1 MAQFRSKPFG
11 VTKNGDKVDEYIISN
26 PGGLE
31 ISVLN
36 YGCVIKNLF
45 VPTKTG
51 PVDVVVGHDTLA
63 DYEADFNSS
72 GSTCCGAFVGRYA
85 NRIENAEFSLSGKT
99 YKLEANNGKNHLHG
113 TFPRKIY
120 DVKMFGDTLLMET
133 ESPAGEDGFPGN
145 LKVSVRYILT
155 PDNTLRMDYRVSTD
169 EDTIINLTNHTYFNL
184 DGGGNVL
191 GQKLRIYASNYLEGN
206 NETCPTGK
214 ILPVDGT
221 PMDFRT
227 GKPLGRDLDTGFY
240 QTTMA
245 GGGFDHCYV
254 LDRPRGASQSLCA
267 WASSDKTGISM
278 KMYTTQPG
286 IQLYTGNF
294 LQNCPSPGK
303 GGVPLEKYG
312 GFALETQHFPC
323 SPSHPEFP
331 TTVLRAGK
339 VFRANTTLRF
349 FTGRQCGRFVSKYQ
363 PQQRAALL
371 RELPFADFF
380 GCPLHAFRTKN
391 LCNSSYWQKKMQQ
404 KYIFIKEP
412 VLDSRCK
419 KAVSFRQAEHKGSVR
434 SNIWN
439 KRGTGHGYFG
449 FRRRRLHRQPHL
461 HRASECRLRR
471 RRGGQLL

>member
-184 DGGGNVL
+184 DGHDSGSVE
-191 GQKLRIYASNYLEGN
+191 GQCVKIFADSFTENDENCL
-206 NETCPTGK
+206 PTGR
-214 ILPVDGT
+214 IVSLDSAEGA
-221 PMDFRT
+221 PMDFRSFT
-227 GKPLGRDLDTGFY
+227 AIGEHLHDPSIHLKNGSGYDHNYILKKPDGK
-240 QTTMA
+240 
-245 GGGFDHCYV
+245 
-254 LDRPRGASQSLCA
+254 LCA
-267 WASSDKTGISM
+267 RVYSPTSRILLDCR
-278 KMYTTQPG
+278 TTEPG
-286 IQLYTGNF
+286 LQFYTGNF
-294 LQNCPSPGK
+294 LSTADIRGK
-303 GGVPLEKYG
+303 GGAVYADRS
-312 GFALETQHFPC
+312 GFCLETQHFPNAMQHPHF
-323 SPSHPEFP
+323 PSV
-331 TTVLRAGK
+331 VLPAGDLYRS
-339 VFRANTTLRF
+339 VTEYRF
-349 FTGRQCGRFVSKYQ
+349 
-363 PQQRAALL
+363 
-371 RELPFADFF
+371 DI
-380 GCPLHAFRTKN
+380 N
-391 LCNSSYWQKKMQQ
+391 
-404 KYIFIKEP
+404 
-412 VLDSRCK
+412 
-419 KAVSFRQAEHKGSVR
+419 
-434 SNIWN
+434 
-439 KRGTGHGYFG
+439 
-449 FRRRRLHRQPHL
+449 
-461 HRASECRLRR
+461 
-471 RRGGQLL
+471 

>member
-11 VTKNGDKVDEYIISN
+11 VTRDGEKVNEYIMSN
-26 PGGLE
+26 PGGLAV
-31 ISVLN
+31 SVLN
-36 YGCVIKNLF
+36 YGCVIKNIF
-45 VPTKTG
+45 VPTKQG
-51 PVDVVVGHDTLA
+51 PVDVVVGHDTFA
-63 DYEADFNSS
+63 DYEQDFNSS

-85 NRIENAEFSLSGKT
+85 NRIENAEFSVGGRK
-99 YKLEANNGKNHLHG
+99 YQLEPNNGRNHLHG
-113 TFPRKIY
+113 TFPKKIY
-120 DVKMFGDTLLMET
+120 DVKAFGDTLLLET

-155 PDNTLRMDYRVSTD
+155 EDNALRMDYRVSSD
-169 EDTIINLTNHTYFNL
+169 ADTILNLTNHTYFNL
-184 DGGGNVL
+184 DGGGDVL
-191 GQKLRIYASNYLEGN
+191 NQKLRLYAPRYLEGN
-206 NETCPTGK
+206 NEPCPTGN
-214 ILPVDGT
+214 ILPVDNT
-221 PMDFRT
+221 PMDFRA
-227 GKPLGRDLDTGFY
+227 GKIIGRDIDTGFS

-245 GGGFDHCYV
+245 GGGYDHCYV

-349 FTGRQCGRFVSKYQ
+349 FTGRQCGR
-363 PQQRAALL
+363 L
-371 RELPFADFF
+371 
-380 GCPLHAFRTKN
+380 
-391 LCNSSYWQKKMQQ
+391 
-404 KYIFIKEP
+404 
-412 VLDSRCK
+412 
-419 KAVSFRQAEHKGSVR
+419 
-434 SNIWN
+434 
-439 KRGTGHGYFG
+439 
-449 FRRRRLHRQPHL
+449 
-461 HRASECRLRR
+461 
-471 RRGGQLL
+471 

>member
-1 MAQFRSKPFG
+1 MEG
-11 VTKNGDKVDEYIISN
+11 
-26 PGGLE
+26 
-31 ISVLN
+31 
-36 YGCVIKNLF
+36 
-45 VPTKTG
+45 
-51 PVDVVVGHDTLA
+51 VVGHDTLA

-85 NRIENAEFSLSGKT
+85 NRIENAEFALGGKT
-99 YKLEANNGKNHLHG
+99 YKLEANNGRNHLHG

-155 PDNTLRMDYRVSTD
+155 PDNTLRMDYRVSSD
-169 EDTIINLTNHTYFNL
+169 ADTIINLTNHTYFNL

-191 GQKLRIYASNYLEGN
+191 GQKLRIYAYNYLEGN
-206 NETCPTGK
+206 NETCPTGR
-214 ILPVDGT
+214 ILPVAGT
-221 PMDFRT
+221 PMDFRA

-303 GGVPLEKYG
+303 GGVPMEKYG
-312 GFALETQHFPC
+312 GFALASLPAVSAAVSKQISAAAKGSSFYGTAFCCFLRLLSMQPGTKIVAVHQTGEKDATRIHL
-323 SPSHPEFP
+323 HK
-331 TTVLRAGK
+331 RAG
-339 VFRANTTLRF
+339 T
-349 FTGRQCGRFVSKYQ
+349 
-363 PQQRAALL
+363 
-371 RELPFADFF
+371 
-380 GCPLHAFRTKN
+380 
-391 LCNSSYWQKKMQQ
+391 
-404 KYIFIKEP
+404 
-412 VLDSRCK
+412 
-419 KAVSFRQAEHKGSVR
+419 
-434 SNIWN
+434 
-439 KRGTGHGYFG
+439 
-449 FRRRRLHRQPHL
+449 
-461 HRASECRLRR
+461 
-471 RRGGQLL
+471 

>member
-51 PVDVVVGHDTLA
+51 LVDVVVGHDTLA

-331 TTVLRAGK
+331 TTVLRQAK
-339 VFRANTTLRF
+339 SSAPTLRSASSPA
-349 FTGRQCGRFVSKYQ
+349 VSAAVCKQ
-363 PQQRAALL
+363 ISAAAKGSSLAGAALCCFWVSSPCL
-371 RELPFADFF
+371 AD
-380 GCPLHAFRTKN
+380 
-391 LCNSSYWQKKMQQ
+391 
-404 KYIFIKEP
+404 
-412 VLDSRCK
+412 
-419 KAVSFRQAEHKGSVR
+419 
-434 SNIWN
+434 
-439 KRGTGHGYFG
+439 
-449 FRRRRLHRQPHL
+449 
-461 HRASECRLRR
+461 
-471 RRGGQLL
+471 

>member
-1 MAQFRSKPFG
+1 MKKFCAILFSFVLVLMLALPVAAEDAAGESDSLFDTAPALTAPAGYVVNLDTNIVVYEKNSETQLSAASL
-11 VTKNGDKVDEYIISN
+11 TKMMTTLLLLENYQDQLDSISLTA
-26 PGGLE
+26 P
-31 ISVLN
+31 S
-36 YGCVIKNLF
+36 Y
-45 VPTKTG
+45 
-51 PVDVVVGHDTLA
+51 
-63 DYEADFNSS
+63 
-72 GSTCCGAFVGRYA
+72 
-85 NRIENAEFSLSGKT
+85 
-99 YKLEANNGKNHLHG
+99 
-113 TFPRKIY
+113 IY
-120 DVKMFGDTLLMET
+120 DL
-133 ESPAGEDGFPGN
+133 
-145 LKVSVRYILT
+145 I
-155 PDNTLRMDYRVSTD
+155 
-169 EDTIINLTNHTYFNL
+169 
-184 DGGGNVL
+184 
-191 GQKLRIYASNYLEGN
+191 
-206 NETCPTGK
+206 CPTGK

-349 FTGRQCGRFVSKYQ
+349 FTGRQCGR
-363 PQQRAALL
+363 L
-371 RELPFADFF
+371 
-380 GCPLHAFRTKN
+380 
-391 LCNSSYWQKKMQQ
+391 
-404 KYIFIKEP
+404 
-412 VLDSRCK
+412 
-419 KAVSFRQAEHKGSVR
+419 
-434 SNIWN
+434 
-439 KRGTGHGYFG
+439 
-449 FRRRRLHRQPHL
+449 
-461 HRASECRLRR
+461 
-471 RRGGQLL
+471 

>member
-31 ISVLN
+31 VSVLN

-214 ILPVDGT
+214 I
-221 PMDFRT
+221 
-227 GKPLGRDLDTGFY
+227 
-240 QTTMA
+240 
-245 GGGFDHCYV
+245 
-254 LDRPRGASQSLCA
+254 
-267 WASSDKTGISM
+267 GISM

-349 FTGRQCGRFVSKYQ
+349 FTGRQCGR
-363 PQQRAALL
+363 L
-371 RELPFADFF
+371 
-380 GCPLHAFRTKN
+380 
-391 LCNSSYWQKKMQQ
+391 
-404 KYIFIKEP
+404 
-412 VLDSRCK
+412 
-419 KAVSFRQAEHKGSVR
+419 
-434 SNIWN
+434 
-439 KRGTGHGYFG
+439 
-449 FRRRRLHRQPHL
+449 
-461 HRASECRLRR
+461 
-471 RRGGQLL
+471 

>member
-169 EDTIINLTNHTYFNL
+169 EDTIINPVSYTHLHQ
-184 DGGGNVL
+184 DG
-191 GQKLRIYASNYLEGN
+191 K
-206 NETCPTGK
+206 
-214 ILPVDGT
+214 
-221 PMDFRT
+221 
-227 GKPLGRDLDTGFY
+227 
-240 QTTMA
+240 
-245 GGGFDHCYV
+245 
-254 LDRPRGASQSLCA
+254 
-267 WASSDKTGISM
+267 
-278 KMYTTQPG
+278 
-286 IQLYTGNF
+286 
-294 LQNCPSPGK
+294 
-303 GGVPLEKYG
+303 
-312 GFALETQHFPC
+312 
-323 SPSHPEFP
+323 
-331 TTVLRAGK
+331 RAGSFPQPDQDQWCLRPPDVLPGLRGERLRVPEQHHAHGGQHGAHPGRSGDVYK
-339 VFRANTTLRF
+339 RQVQGPRCPRSCHSSATMPQPEHRSAAFWLRRGSQKRASKSASEPNRWTVEQYTSVLLYKISVECSIRPAEILRPYNSVSAKCEDNPTENGFSSSNTT
-349 FTGRQCGRFVSKYQ
+349 
-363 PQQRAALL
+363 
-371 RELPFADFF
+371 F
-380 GCPLHAFRTKN
+380 GDEKN
-391 LCNSSYWQKKMQQ
+391 IMS
-404 KYIFIKEP
+404 
-412 VLDSRCK
+412 
-419 KAVSFRQAEHKGSVR
+419 
-434 SNIWN
+434 
-439 KRGTGHGYFG
+439 
-449 FRRRRLHRQPHL
+449 
-461 HRASECRLRR
+461 AST
-471 RRGGQLL
+471 